1 MDADRSVQYIDGTK
15 FEANANR
22 YQFVYKKRVMDTR
35 NKLFS
40 KITEDIVCLNKAR
53 GFDFRYHYDYCA
65 QEIGYI
71 VQYLM
76 EVMIQ
81 NDITPTYGKGKRKT
95 EIHRFYDLFLGYYC
109 KLDEYEN

>member
-1 MDADRSVQYIDGTK
+1 M
-15 FEANANR
+15 
-22 YQFVYKKRVMDTR
+22 
-35 NKLFS
+35 
-40 KITEDIVCLNKAR
+40 CLNKAR

-65 QEIGYI
+65 QDIGYI

-76 EVMIQ
+76 EVMVQ